1 MAVENIQ
8 STLDEAM
15 KIEDMDSETAALVS
29 KCISCIDTD
38 KDGRIDHSEVV
49 NFAISLTKQVSA
61 LKKQNFNLKF
71 WGKIIVAVALL
82 LVLSTFATSTAAV
95 FVAKDMK
102 VKQNTLM
109 TNGNEPVKMSV
120 NEIEATIGALAFLPE
135 AARKHVNSVAFK
147 GEDSEGAVEYEKQV
161 ASIVVHSKKSVIV
174 TTTEGDTLAW
184 DVNENK
190 DSIRITLASNAGE
203 SWLLNSGCEKCTI
216 LNVMKNEEVSD
227 ALDEYH
233 GVIGKVLHERGRV
246 LHELYCATGATA
258 HTHPHTSSFTCML
271 PLDYK
276 PYFLQAKTELVARIQ
291 AQVTQELT
299 TEWNARQYN
308 AKMPFPDLPKFDEV
322 FDMKKEVTDK
332 LFNRVDELVAAS
344 TAAAVD
350 IGEMLERNL
359 ASVGGQF
366 AININCSKD
375 EETDVNDSSTFTKRE
390 WKMEATITG
399 TLPSATKVLD
409 ATSVGTAVVL
419 FDPPFPQL
427 DLVNAPRLTVD
438 YELTLPVAIDL
449 LAKTVTLKTTIAKI
463 NAKLDTTMSQ
473 DFNWDSVLPG
483 SGWTGTETISG
494 GFVVSVLLTFAMN
507 ARSGTIQP
515 NNSVAFQG
523 SGGSF
528 TASGGYLANLVLP
541 MLSSGRGGD
550 KSITFRAAD
559 ANMFDANPQ
568 PCVTYDITSSCVNY
582 QCGLYPNQSW
592 GYWGCKTCGGVFPIG
607 CSDDMCEYPLTL
619 NGAFGTAMGMF
630 EATGNPCPISL
641 TIPS

>member
-38 KDGRIDHSEVV
+38 KDGRIDHSELV

-102 VKQNTLM
+102 VKNNALM
-109 TNGNEPVKMSV
+109 TNGNEAVKTSV

-246 LHELYCATGATA
+246 LHELYCAGDATV
-258 HTHPHTSSFTCML
+258 HTHTSSFTCML

-299 TEWNARQYN
+299 REWNARGYD

-322 FDMKKEVTDK
+322 FDMEKEVTDK

-344 TAAAVD
+344 TDAAVD
-350 IGEMLERNL
+350 IGAMLRRNL
-359 ASVGGQF
+359 ESVGGQF
-366 AININCSKD
+366 AINIICSTD
-375 EETDVNDSSTFTKRE
+375 EQTDVNDSNTFTKRE
-390 WKMEATITG
+390 WKMEATIIG
-399 TLPSATKVLD
+399 TLPSATKVLN
-409 ATSVGTAVVL
+409 ATDVGTAVVL
-419 FDPPFPQL
+419 FPSPFPQL
-427 DLVNAPRLTVD
+427 DLVDAPRLTVD

-449 LAKTVTLKTTIAKI
+449 LAQTVTLKTTIAKI
-463 NAKLDTTMSQ
+463 NAKLDTTMSK
-473 DFNWDSVLPG
+473 DFNWDSILPLG
-483 SGWTGTETISG
+483 VGVETISG

-541 MLSSGRGGD
+541 FLSSGRGGD

-559 ANMFDANPQ
+559 ANMFDATPQ

-582 QCGLYPNQSW
+582 ACGLFPNPGW
-592 GYWGCKTCGGVFPIG
+592 YTKGCETCGGTFG

-619 NGAFGTAMGMF
+619 NTAFGTTMGMF
-630 EATGNPCPISL
+630 EATDSACPISL
-641 TIPS
+641 TIPN